1 MKPKALLDEEKLQ
14 RLLNANNP
22 EERNKWALEWKK
34 QGKKVIGMID
44 YYVPEEI
51 ICAAGMLPWKVTGT
65 WQAATPLAVEYRPVN
80 VDVACNHIL
89 ESLLRGEY
97 DFLDGVVFTD
107 WDDDIRCLYDV
118 FEYLQRI
125 PFTRIIHVPR
135 NNNELAYRYYE
146 RSLGRLQTELG
157 EFGQLGISDSSLHLA
172 IQLCGTTR
180 ALLRKVY
187 ELRKKDIPPL
197 TGEENL
203 KLTTASLVMPKDIF
217 NKELSELLPYLE
229 KRKAPI
235 RQSQLRLLVSSER
248 LDHPGYLQLIER
260 AGALVAMD
268 DIDIG
273 SRQVWTVVENS
284 GSPLYDLA
292 KSYIR
297 RPACPRMTDYEVQ
310 IKQVVEW
317 VKEYN
322 IDGVLNFPHMYAYSR
337 LYVVPHFNKILDEAG
352 IPVATFLHEYH
363 LANEGQLMTR
373 IGAFVEMLKK

>member
-1 MKPKALLDEEKLQ
+1 VKTKVLSDEERLQKL
-14 RLLNANNP
+14 LSANNP
-22 EERNKWALEWKK
+22 EERNKWPLEWKK

-51 ICAAGMLPWKVTGT
+51 VCAAGMLPWKVTGT
-65 WQAATPLAVEYRPVN
+65 WQPATPLAVEYRPVN

-97 DFLDGVVFTD
+97 DFLDGVIFTD
-107 WDDDIRCLYDV
+107 WDDDIRRLYDV
-118 FEYLQRI
+118 FEFLKRI

-135 NNNELAYRYYE
+135 NSNELAYRYYE

-157 EFGQLGISDSSLHLA
+157 ELGQVGISDSSLHQA

-187 ELRKKDIPPL
+187 EFRKKDIPPL

-203 KLTTASLVMPKDIF
+203 KLTTASLVMPKGIF
-217 NKELSELLPYLE
+217 NKELSDLLPYLE
-229 KRKAPI
+229 ERKAPI
-235 RQSQLRLLVSSER
+235 KQSQVRLLVSGER
-248 LDHPGYLQLIER
+248 IDHPGYVELIEK
-260 AGALVAMD
+260 AGAIVAMD

-273 SRQVWTVVENS
+273 SRQVWTVVKSN
-284 GSPLYDLA
+284 GNPLYDLA

-297 RPACPRMTDYEVQ
+297 RPACPRMTEYEMQ
-310 IKQVVEW
+310 LNQVIEW
-317 VKEYN
+317 VKEYK
-322 IDGVLNFPHMYAYSR
+322 IDGVLNFPHMYGFSR
-337 LYVVPHFNKILDEAG
+337 LYVVPHFKKMLDEAG
-352 IPVATFLHEYH
+352 IPVATFLREYH
-363 LANEGQLMTR
+363 LANQGQLMTR